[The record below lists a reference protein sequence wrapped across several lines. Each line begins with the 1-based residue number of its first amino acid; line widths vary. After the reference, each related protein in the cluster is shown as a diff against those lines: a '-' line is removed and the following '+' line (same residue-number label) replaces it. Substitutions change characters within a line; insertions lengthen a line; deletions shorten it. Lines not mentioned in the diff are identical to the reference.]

1 MQKNLQF
8 TIFKNSN
15 ESCTKLM
22 QVMHYLNNT
31 ATACRI
37 GDDKTIHGN
46 SMFIHQME
54 LVFPAFKSKQY
65 TLNRA

>member
-1 MQKNLQF
+1 
-8 TIFKNSN
+8 
-15 ESCTKLM
+15 M

-65 TLNRA
+65 TLNLSNMLL